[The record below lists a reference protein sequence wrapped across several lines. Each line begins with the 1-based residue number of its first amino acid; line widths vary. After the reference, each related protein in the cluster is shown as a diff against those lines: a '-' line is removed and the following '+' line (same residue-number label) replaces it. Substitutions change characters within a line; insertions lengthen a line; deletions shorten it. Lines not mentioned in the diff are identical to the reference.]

1 MDQPGVTVTPIITMA
16 GDHEVN
22 QVFLDGARTA
32 VDNRIGD
39 EGQGWTIAKF
49 LLENERGGSF
59 HAPRLIRAIDELE
72 MTAGIAPSG
81 HNGALGADVQ
91 TATDIARL
99 RLEAEALETTE
110 LRILADIARGR
121 PAGPQTSLVKLIA
134 SELHQRI
141 DRIAMDLHGY
151 DGLQLPTV
159 RPLYGNA
166 APPPIGDPD
175 AQIAAA
181 RFLNSRAW
189 TVFGGSSEVQK
200 NIIAKTVLRL

>member
-22 QVFLDGARTA
+22 QVFLDGARTSI
-32 VDNRIGD
+32 DNRLGE

-59 HAPRLIRAIDELE
+59 HAPRLIRAIDHLE
-72 MTAGIAPSG
+72 RLAGLSPGGHKDPLGGDTRIAT
-81 HNGALGADVQ
+81 Q
-91 TATDIARL
+91 IAKL

-110 LRILADIARGR
+110 LRILADIAKGR
-121 PAGPQTSLVKLIA
+121 PAGPQTSLVKLLS
-134 SELHQRI
+134 SEIHQRV
-141 DRIAMDLHGY
+141 DGLAMDLHGY
-151 DGLQLPTV
+151 DGLQLPTA
-159 RPLYGNA
+159 RPLYGNE
-166 APPPIGDPD
+166 APPPIGDED
-175 AQIAAA
+175 AQVAAA
-181 RFLNSRAW
+181 RYLNSRAW